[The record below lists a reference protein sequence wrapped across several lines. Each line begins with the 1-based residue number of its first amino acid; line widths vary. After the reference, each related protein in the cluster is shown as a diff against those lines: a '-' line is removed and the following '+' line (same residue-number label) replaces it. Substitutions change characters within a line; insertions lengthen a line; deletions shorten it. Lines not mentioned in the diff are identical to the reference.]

1 MGLQI
6 YFDNYTPVGDILV
19 MAISLVIFVLLS
31 ASYVN
36 RTKVFGVYLS
46 IVVFTFFA
54 ALTNMAYHNIF
65 PFIKDGNYSVI
76 YGLRMVYHA
85 TLFAILL
92 LYVIYVTEVMRLE
105 SDKKRLTVS
114 VGFGLFFVVIIADV
128 VSSLMGDG
136 FRVNE
141 SGVAINGKNIFT
153 YGYLSFIILIIALLM
168 IYRKRIYKRV
178 MMGFY
183 GTMAISFLLL
193 YVQGRFGNTSFTVG
207 TFLLP
212 SIAMLYLIHSNPYD
226 LEIGSINSKGLE
238 DTVSYYYEKG
248 IPMIVVSLYLPDFE
262 VDGKKLSKELQETI
276 RKFAS
281 AYFRGC
287 VLFQISNG
295 HVIFIAKRSLN
306 ADYKQKLKAMIEAFH
321 LEYEKFRY
329 DYKIIVGDSVEKI
342 SRKNEYVRFIKNI
355 QQHMKMNDIHVIKEK
370 DVSEYEEYENLLDEL
385 NDICKK
391 GDLKDKRVLAYCQ
404 PVYNLK
410 EEKYDT
416 AEALMRLDVPKRGII
431 YPEQFIP
438 IAEENGLIHGLTKIM
453 LYKTC
458 EEIGKLIHEGYE
470 VNRVSVNVS
479 ITEMHDLSFVD
490 DVFAIIRDSSV
501 PDDKIAIEITESQT
515 EHDFVVVKNKINEL
529 RERGI
534 RIYLDDFGTGYSNVE
549 RILELPFDIIKFDK
563 SLVVASE
570 GDERSEKMVGSL
582 ASMFSSLDFSV
593 LYEGVETEGD
603 EKRCTDMCASYLQG
617 YKYSRPIPISE
628 LRNYFTKRAW
638 R

>member
-1 MGLQI
+1 MGLHF
-6 YFDNYTPVGDILV
+6 YFDNYSPAGDILV

-36 RTKVFGVYLS
+36 RSKVFGVYLT
-46 IVVFTFFA
+46 IVSFTFMA
-54 ALTNMAYHNIF
+54 ALTNVISHNLYEF
-65 PFIKDGNYSVI
+65 VEGVNRLVPFWMNIG
-76 YGLRMVYHA
+76 YHA
-85 TLFAILL
+85 ILYAILL

-105 SDKKRLTVS
+105 GDKKRLTI
-114 VGFGLFFVVIIADV
+114 GIGLVTFFIVNAVDV
-128 VSSLMGDG
+128 AITLQDNG

-141 SGVAINGKNIFT
+141 ESVSISGKSTFT
-153 YGYLSFIILIIALLM
+153 YGYLAFVILIVILLM
-168 IYRKRIYKRV
+168 TYRKRIYQRV

-183 GTMAISFLLL
+183 GTMMISFLLIFM
-193 YVQGRFGNTSFTVG
+193 QGRLGNTSLTVG

-212 SIAMLYLIHSNPYD
+212 SIAMLYLVHSNPYD

-248 IPMIVVSLYLPDFE
+248 IPMIVVSLFLPDFE

-276 RKFAS
+276 RRFAS

-306 ADYKQKLKAMIEAFH
+306 IDYKQKLKAMIEAFH
-321 LEYEKFRY
+321 AEYEKFRY

-342 SRKNEYVRFIKNI
+342 SRKNEYVRFIKSI

-570 GDERSEKMVGSL
+570 GDKRSEKMVGSL

>member
-582 ASMFSSLDFSV
+582 ACMFSSLDFSV

-638 R
+638 K

>member
-1 MGLQI
+1 
-6 YFDNYTPVGDILV
+6 

-36 RTKVFGVYLS
+36 RSKVFGVYLT
-46 IVVFTFFA
+46 IVSFTFMA
-54 ALTNMAYHNIF
+54 ALTNVISHNLYEF
-65 PFIKDGNYSVI
+65 VEGVNRLVPFWMNIG
-76 YGLRMVYHA
+76 YHA
-85 TLFAILL
+85 ILYAILL

-105 SDKKRLTVS
+105 GDKKRLTI
-114 VGFGLFFVVIIADV
+114 GIGLVTFFIVNAADV
-128 VSSLMGDG
+128 AITLQDNG

-141 SGVAINGKNIFT
+141 ESVSISGKSTFT
-153 YGYLSFIILIIALLM
+153 YGYLAFVILIVILLM
-168 IYRKRIYKRV
+168 TYRKRIYQRV

-183 GTMAISFLLL
+183 GTMMISFLLIFM
-193 YVQGRFGNTSFTVG
+193 QGRLGNTSLTVG

-212 SIAMLYLIHSNPYD
+212 SIAMLYLVHSNPYD

-248 IPMIVVSLYLPDFE
+248 VPMIVVSLFLPDFE

-276 RKFAS
+276 RRFAS

-295 HVIFIAKRSLN
+295 HVIFIAKKSLN
-306 ADYKQKLKAMIEAFH
+306 VNYKQKLKAMIEAFH
-321 LEYEKFRY
+321 AEYEKFRY

-342 SRKNEYVRFIKNI
+342 SRKNEYVRFIKSI

>member
-1 MGLQI
+1 MGLHF
-6 YFDNYTPVGDILV
+6 YFDNYSPAGDILV

-36 RTKVFGVYLS
+36 RSKVFGVYLT
-46 IVVFTFFA
+46 IVSFTFMA
-54 ALTNMAYHNIF
+54 ALTNVISHNLYEF
-65 PFIKDGNYSVI
+65 VEGVNRLVPFWMNIG
-76 YGLRMVYHA
+76 YHA
-85 TLFAILL
+85 ILYAILL

-105 SDKKRLTVS
+105 GDKKRLTI
-114 VGFGLFFVVIIADV
+114 GIGLVTFFIVNAADV
-128 VSSLMGDG
+128 AITLQDNG

-141 SGVAINGKNIFT
+141 ESVSISGKSTFT
-153 YGYLSFIILIIALLM
+153 YGYLAFVILIVILLM
-168 IYRKRIYKRV
+168 TYRKRIYQRV

-183 GTMAISFLLL
+183 GTMMISFLLIFM
-193 YVQGRFGNTSFTVG
+193 QGRLGNTSLTVG

-212 SIAMLYLIHSNPYD
+212 SIAMLYLVHSNPYD

-248 IPMIVVSLYLPDFE
+248 VPMIVVSIFLPDFE

-276 RKFAS
+276 RRFAS

-295 HVIFIAKRSLN
+295 HVIFIAKKSLN
-306 ADYKQKLKAMIEAFH
+306 LNYKQKLKAMIEAFH
-321 LEYEKFRY
+321 AEYEKFRY

-342 SRKNEYVRFIKNI
+342 SRKNEYVRFIKSI

>member
-1 MGLQI
+1 
-6 YFDNYTPVGDILV
+6 
-19 MAISLVIFVLLS
+19 
-31 ASYVN
+31 
-36 RTKVFGVYLS
+36 
-46 IVVFTFFA
+46 
-54 ALTNMAYHNIF
+54 
-65 PFIKDGNYSVI
+65 
-76 YGLRMVYHA
+76 
-85 TLFAILL
+85 
-92 LYVIYVTEVMRLE
+92 
-105 SDKKRLTVS
+105 
-114 VGFGLFFVVIIADV
+114 
-128 VSSLMGDG
+128 
-136 FRVNE
+136 
-141 SGVAINGKNIFT
+141 
-153 YGYLSFIILIIALLM
+153 
-168 IYRKRIYKRV
+168 
-178 MMGFY
+178 
-183 GTMAISFLLL
+183 
-193 YVQGRFGNTSFTVG
+193 
-207 TFLLP
+207 
-212 SIAMLYLIHSNPYD
+212 
-226 LEIGSINSKGLE
+226 
-238 DTVSYYYEKG
+238 
-248 IPMIVVSLYLPDFE
+248 
-262 VDGKKLSKELQETI
+262 
-276 RKFAS
+276 
-281 AYFRGC
+281 
-287 VLFQISNG
+287 
-295 HVIFIAKRSLN
+295 
-306 ADYKQKLKAMIEAFH
+306 
-321 LEYEKFRY
+321 
-329 DYKIIVGDSVEKI
+329 
-342 SRKNEYVRFIKNI
+342 
-355 QQHMKMNDIHVIKEK
+355 MKMNDIHVIKEK

-453 LYKTC
+453 LYKSC

-479 ITEMHDLSFVD
+479 ITEMLDLSFVD

>member
-1 MGLQI
+1 MGLHF
-6 YFDNYTPVGDILV
+6 YFDNYSPAGDILV

-36 RTKVFGVYLS
+36 RSKVFGVYLT
-46 IVVFTFFA
+46 IVSFTFMA
-54 ALTNMAYHNIF
+54 ALTNVISHNLYEF
-65 PFIKDGNYSVI
+65 VEGVNRLVPFWMNIG
-76 YGLRMVYHA
+76 YHA
-85 TLFAILL
+85 ILYAILL

-105 SDKKRLTVS
+105 GDKKRLTI
-114 VGFGLFFVVIIADV
+114 GIGLVTFFIVNAADV
-128 VSSLMGDG
+128 AITLQDNG

-141 SGVAINGKNIFT
+141 ESVSISGKSTFT
-153 YGYLSFIILIIALLM
+153 YGYLAFVILIVILLM
-168 IYRKRIYKRV
+168 TYRKRIYQRV

-183 GTMAISFLLL
+183 GTMMISFLLIFM
-193 YVQGRFGNTSFTVG
+193 QGRLGNTSLTVG

-212 SIAMLYLIHSNPYD
+212 SIAMLYLVHSNPYD

-248 IPMIVVSLYLPDFE
+248 IPMIVVSLFLPDFE

-276 RKFAS
+276 RRFAS

-295 HVIFIAKRSLN
+295 HVIFIAKKSLN
-306 ADYKQKLKAMIEAFH
+306 VNYKQKLKAMIEAFH

-342 SRKNEYVRFIKNI
+342 SRKNEYVRFIKSI

>member
-1 MGLQI
+1 
-6 YFDNYTPVGDILV
+6 

-36 RTKVFGVYLS
+36 RSKVFGVYLT
-46 IVVFTFFA
+46 IVSFTFMA
-54 ALTNMAYHNIF
+54 ALTNVISHNLYEF
-65 PFIKDGNYSVI
+65 VEGVNRLVPFWMNIG
-76 YGLRMVYHA
+76 YHA
-85 TLFAILL
+85 ILYAILL

-105 SDKKRLTVS
+105 GDKKRLTI
-114 VGFGLFFVVIIADV
+114 GIGLVTFFIVNAADV
-128 VSSLMGDG
+128 AITLQDNG

-141 SGVAINGKNIFT
+141 ESVSISGKSTFT
-153 YGYLSFIILIIALLM
+153 YGYLAFVILIVILLM
-168 IYRKRIYKRV
+168 TYRKRIYQRV

-183 GTMAISFLLL
+183 GTMMISFLLIFM
-193 YVQGRFGNTSFTVG
+193 QGRLGNTSLTVG

-212 SIAMLYLIHSNPYD
+212 SIAMLYLVHSNPYD

-248 IPMIVVSLYLPDFE
+248 VPMIVVSLFLPDFE

-276 RKFAS
+276 RRFAS

-295 HVIFIAKRSLN
+295 HVIFIAKKSLN
-306 ADYKQKLKAMIEAFH
+306 VNYKQKLKAMIEAFH
-321 LEYEKFRY
+321 AEYEKFRY

-342 SRKNEYVRFIKNI
+342 SRKNEYVRFIKSI

-453 LYKTC
+453 LYKSC

-479 ITEMHDLSFVD
+479 ITEMLDLSFVD

>member
-141 SGVAINGKNIFT
+141 LGVAINGKNIFT

-479 ITEMHDLSFVD
+479 ITEMRDLSFVD

>member
-1 MGLQI
+1 
-6 YFDNYTPVGDILV
+6 

-36 RTKVFGVYLS
+36 RSKVFGVYLT
-46 IVVFTFFA
+46 IVSFTFMA
-54 ALTNMAYHNIF
+54 ALTNVISHNLYEF
-65 PFIKDGNYSVI
+65 AEGVNRLVPFWMNIG
-76 YGLRMVYHA
+76 YHA
-85 TLFAILL
+85 ILYAILL

-105 SDKKRLTVS
+105 GDKKRLTI
-114 VGFGLFFVVIIADV
+114 GIGLVTFFIVNAADV
-128 VSSLMGDG
+128 AITLQDNG

-141 SGVAINGKNIFT
+141 ESVSISGKSTFT
-153 YGYLSFIILIIALLM
+153 YGYLAFVILIVILLM
-168 IYRKRIYKRV
+168 TYRKRIYQRV

-183 GTMAISFLLL
+183 GTMMISFLLIFM
-193 YVQGRFGNTSFTVG
+193 QGRLGNTSLTVG

-212 SIAMLYLIHSNPYD
+212 SIAMLYLVHSNPYD

-248 IPMIVVSLYLPDFE
+248 VPMIVVSLFLPDFE

-276 RKFAS
+276 RRFAS

-306 ADYKQKLKAMIEAFH
+306 VDYKQKLKAMIEAFH

>member
-1 MGLQI
+1 MGLHF
-6 YFDNYTPVGDILV
+6 YFDNYSPAGDILV

-36 RTKVFGVYLS
+36 RSKVFGVYLT
-46 IVVFTFFA
+46 IVSFTFMA
-54 ALTNMAYHNIF
+54 ALTNVISHNLYEF
-65 PFIKDGNYSVI
+65 VEGVNRLVPFWMNIG
-76 YGLRMVYHA
+76 YHA
-85 TLFAILL
+85 ILYAILL

-105 SDKKRLTVS
+105 GDKKRLTI
-114 VGFGLFFVVIIADV
+114 GIGLVTFFIVNAADV
-128 VSSLMGDG
+128 AITLQDNG

-141 SGVAINGKNIFT
+141 ESVSISGKSTFT
-153 YGYLSFIILIIALLM
+153 YGYLAFVILIVILLM
-168 IYRKRIYKRV
+168 TYRKRIYQRV

-183 GTMAISFLLL
+183 GTMMISFLLIFM
-193 YVQGRFGNTSFTVG
+193 QGRLGNTSLTVG

-212 SIAMLYLIHSNPYD
+212 SIAMLYLVHSNPYD

-248 IPMIVVSLYLPDFE
+248 VPMIVVSLFLPDFE

-276 RKFAS
+276 RRFAS

-295 HVIFIAKRSLN
+295 HVIFIAKKSLN
-306 ADYKQKLKAMIEAFH
+306 VNYKQKLKAMIEAFH
-321 LEYEKFRY
+321 AEYEKFRY

-342 SRKNEYVRFIKNI
+342 SRKNEYVRFIKSI

>member
-1 MGLQI
+1 
-6 YFDNYTPVGDILV
+6 

-36 RTKVFGVYLS
+36 RSKVFGVYLT
-46 IVVFTFFA
+46 IVSFTFMA
-54 ALTNMAYHNIF
+54 ALTNVISHNLYEF
-65 PFIKDGNYSVI
+65 VEGVNRLVPFWMNVG
-76 YGLRMVYHA
+76 YHA
-85 TLFAILL
+85 ILYAILL

-105 SDKKRLTVS
+105 GDKKRLTI
-114 VGFGLFFVVIIADV
+114 GIGLVTFFIVNAVDV
-128 VSSLMGDG
+128 AITLQDNG

-141 SGVAINGKNIFT
+141 ESVSISGKSTFT
-153 YGYLSFIILIIALLM
+153 YGYLAFVILIVILLM
-168 IYRKRIYKRV
+168 TYRKRIYQRV

-183 GTMAISFLLL
+183 GTMMISFLLIFM
-193 YVQGRFGNTSFTVG
+193 QGRLGNTSLTVG

-212 SIAMLYLIHSNPYD
+212 SIAMLYLVHSNPYD

-248 IPMIVVSLYLPDFE
+248 VPMIVVSLFLPDFE

-276 RKFAS
+276 RRFAS

-306 ADYKQKLKAMIEAFH
+306 VDYKQKLKAMIEAFH

-438 IAEENGLIHGLTKIM
+438 IAEENGLIHELTKIM

-458 EEIGKLIHEGYE
+458 DEIGKLIHEGYE

-515 EHDFVVVKNKINEL
+515 EHDFVVVKDKINEL

-534 RIYLDDFGTGYSNVE
+534 RIYLDDFGTGYSNME

-570 GDERSEKMVGSL
+570 GNERSEKMVGSL

>member
-1 MGLQI
+1 MGLHF
-6 YFDNYTPVGDILV
+6 YFDNYSPAGDILV

-36 RTKVFGVYLS
+36 RSKVFGVYLT
-46 IVVFTFFA
+46 IVSFTFMA
-54 ALTNMAYHNIF
+54 ALTNVISHNLYEF
-65 PFIKDGNYSVI
+65 VEGVNRLVPFWMNIG
-76 YGLRMVYHA
+76 YHA
-85 TLFAILL
+85 ILYAILL

-105 SDKKRLTVS
+105 GDKKRLTI
-114 VGFGLFFVVIIADV
+114 GIGLVTFFIVNAADV
-128 VSSLMGDG
+128 AITLQDNG

-141 SGVAINGKNIFT
+141 ESVSISGKSTFT
-153 YGYLSFIILIIALLM
+153 YGYLAFVILIVILLM
-168 IYRKRIYKRV
+168 TYRKRIYQRV

-183 GTMAISFLLL
+183 GTMMISFLLIFM
-193 YVQGRFGNTSFTVG
+193 QGRLGNTSLTVG

-212 SIAMLYLIHSNPYD
+212 SIAMLYLVHSNPYD

-248 IPMIVVSLYLPDFE
+248 VPMIVVSLFLPDFE

-276 RKFAS
+276 RRFAS

-295 HVIFIAKRSLN
+295 HVIFIAKKSLN
-306 ADYKQKLKAMIEAFH
+306 VNYKQKLKAMIEAFH
-321 LEYEKFRY
+321 AEYEKFRY

-342 SRKNEYVRFIKNI
+342 SRKNEYIRFIKSI

-370 DVSEYEEYENLLDEL
+370 DVSLYEEYENLLDEL

-391 GDLKDKRVLAYCQ
+391 GNLNDKRVLAYCQ

-410 EEKYDT
+410 TEKYDT
-416 AEALMRLDVPKRGII
+416 AEALMRLDLPKRGII

-438 IAEENGLIHGLTKIM
+438 IAEENGLIHELTKIM

-458 EEIGKLIHEGYE
+458 DEIGKLIHEGYE
-470 VNRVSVNVS
+470 LNRVSVNVS

-515 EHDFVVVKNKINEL
+515 EHDFVVVKDKINEL

-534 RIYLDDFGTGYSNVE
+534 RIYLDDFGTGYSNME

-570 GDERSEKMVGSL
+570 GNERSEKMVGSL
-582 ASMFSSLDFSV
+582 ANMFASLEFSV
-593 LYEGVETEGD
+593 LYEGVETDGD

-628 LRNYFTKRAW
+628 LRNYFVKRAW

>member
-1 MGLQI
+1 
-6 YFDNYTPVGDILV
+6 

-36 RTKVFGVYLS
+36 RSKVFGVYLT
-46 IVVFTFFA
+46 IVSFTFMA
-54 ALTNMAYHNIF
+54 ALTNVISHNLYEF
-65 PFIKDGNYSVI
+65 VEGVNRLVPFWMNIG
-76 YGLRMVYHA
+76 YHA
-85 TLFAILL
+85 ILYAILL

-105 SDKKRLTVS
+105 GDKKRLTI
-114 VGFGLFFVVIIADV
+114 GIGLVTFFIVNAADV
-128 VSSLMGDG
+128 AITLQDNG

-141 SGVAINGKNIFT
+141 ESVSISGKSTFT
-153 YGYLSFIILIIALLM
+153 YGYLAFVILIVILLM
-168 IYRKRIYKRV
+168 TYRKRIYQRV

-183 GTMAISFLLL
+183 GTMMISFLLIFM
-193 YVQGRFGNTSFTVG
+193 QGRLGNTSLTVG

-212 SIAMLYLIHSNPYD
+212 SIAMLYLVHSNPYD

-248 IPMIVVSLYLPDFE
+248 IPMIVVSLFLPDFE

-276 RKFAS
+276 RRFAS

-295 HVIFIAKRSLN
+295 HVIFIAKKSLN
-306 ADYKQKLKAMIEAFH
+306 VNYKQKLKAMIEAFH
-321 LEYEKFRY
+321 AEYEKFRY

-342 SRKNEYVRFIKNI
+342 SRKNEYVRFIKSI

>member
-1 MGLQI
+1 
-6 YFDNYTPVGDILV
+6 

-36 RTKVFGVYLS
+36 RSKVFGVYLT
-46 IVVFTFFA
+46 IVSFTFMA
-54 ALTNMAYHNIF
+54 ALTNVISHNLYEF
-65 PFIKDGNYSVI
+65 VEGVNRLVPFWMNIG
-76 YGLRMVYHA
+76 YHA
-85 TLFAILL
+85 ILYAILL

-105 SDKKRLTVS
+105 GDKKRLTI
-114 VGFGLFFVVIIADV
+114 GIGLVTFFIVNAADV
-128 VSSLMGDG
+128 AITLQDNG

-141 SGVAINGKNIFT
+141 ESVSISGKSTFT
-153 YGYLSFIILIIALLM
+153 YGYLAFVILIVILLM
-168 IYRKRIYKRV
+168 TYRKRIYQRV

-183 GTMAISFLLL
+183 GTMMISFLLIFM
-193 YVQGRFGNTSFTVG
+193 QGRLGNTSLTVG

-212 SIAMLYLIHSNPYD
+212 SIAMLYLVHSNPYD

-248 IPMIVVSLYLPDFE
+248 VPMIVVSLFLPDFE

-276 RKFAS
+276 RRFAS

-295 HVIFIAKRSLN
+295 HVIFIAKKSLN
-306 ADYKQKLKAMIEAFH
+306 VNYKQKLKAMIEAFH
-321 LEYEKFRY
+321 AEYEKFRY

-342 SRKNEYVRFIKNI
+342 SRKNEYIRFIKSI

-370 DVSEYEEYENLLDEL
+370 DVSLYEEYENLLDEL

-391 GDLKDKRVLAYCQ
+391 GNLNDKRVLAYCQ

-410 EEKYDT
+410 TEKYDT
-416 AEALMRLDVPKRGII
+416 AEALMRLDLPKRGII

-438 IAEENGLIHGLTKIM
+438 IAEENGLIHELTKIM

-458 EEIGKLIHEGYE
+458 DEIGKLIHEGYE
-470 VNRVSVNVS
+470 LNRVSVNVS

-515 EHDFVVVKNKINEL
+515 EHDFVVVKDKINEL

-534 RIYLDDFGTGYSNVE
+534 RIYLDDFGTGYSNME

-570 GDERSEKMVGSL
+570 GNERSEKMVGSL
-582 ASMFSSLDFSV
+582 ANMFASLEFSV
-593 LYEGVETEGD
+593 LYEGVETDGD

-628 LRNYFTKRAW
+628 LRNYFVKRAW